1 VNKKKHQKQLIG
13 GVIGGMGPLATVDFM
28 SRVIS
33 LNPIQTEKDHV
44 HLIVDQ
50 NPHVPNRQIKTSIQR
65 NEIAL
70 LLAESAKKL
79 EAAGANFIVMPCNT
93 AHMFTDEIKKVIDI
107 PLLHIVEEAVAEISK
122 NHSNKMT
129 VGIMATSACLESK
142 IYQEGLSSA
151 NRNFIVPDEHFQD
164 ECMGIIFSIKDGKEI
179 KPMKSRMVKVAE
191 HLIARGAEIIIA
203 GCTEIPLIIKD
214 NDIEVPL
221 ISSTE
226 ILALRTIE
234 FASGMELERNII
246 E

>member
-1 VNKKKHQKQLIG
+1 
-13 GVIGGMGPLATVDFM
+13 
-28 SRVIS
+28 
-33 LNPIQTEKDHV
+33 
-44 HLIVDQ
+44 
-50 NPHVPNRQIKTSIQR
+50 
-65 NEIAL
+65 
-70 LLAESAKKL
+70 
-79 EAAGANFIVMPCNT
+79 
-93 AHMFTDEIKKVIDI
+93 
-107 PLLHIVEEAVAEISK
+107 
-122 NHSNKMT
+122 MT

-151 NRNFIVPDEHFQD
+151 NRNFIVPGEHFQD

-234 FASGMELERNII
+234 FASGIELERNII
-246 E
+246 K